1 MEKIMSSWSD
11 VYFLKSNA
19 GVHDIW
25 DCLRNVFP
33 DFREH
38 SFSESVPCKFSFENE
53 NKIFIWNCPQDENEL
68 VEFRF

>member
-1 MEKIMSSWSD
+1 MEKIMSLWSD

-33 DFREH
+33 DFRDEI
-38 SFSESVPCKFSFENE
+38 CKID
-53 NKIFIWNCPQDENEL
+53 KIMTVL
-68 VEFRF
+68 VE

>member
-1 MEKIMSSWSD
+1 MCGKNVRKFLPKRFKNSIFMEKIMSLWSD

-33 DFREH
+33 DFRDEI
-38 SFSESVPCKFSFENE
+38 CKID
-53 NKIFIWNCPQDENEL
+53 KIMTVL
-68 VEFRF
+68 VE